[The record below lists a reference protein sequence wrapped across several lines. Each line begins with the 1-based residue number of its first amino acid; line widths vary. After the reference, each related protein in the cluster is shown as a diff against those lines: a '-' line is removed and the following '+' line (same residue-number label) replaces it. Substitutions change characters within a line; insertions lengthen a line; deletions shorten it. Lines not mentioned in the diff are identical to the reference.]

1 MIKKDKVNDEKIK
14 KDKAKKKLPEEPIM
28 SRMKSRKVKV
38 HLKVHM
44 NILWPKAFK
53 LLSLL
58 LIMEE
63 FHLLLFFFVYVM
75 WWCCFISLTPSGDV
89 KAISCRHGSCRQEK
103 WLLK

>member
-28 SRMKSRKVKV
+28 SRMKS
-38 HLKVHM
+38 M

-63 FHLLLFFFVYVM
+63 SHLLLFFFVYIM